1 MNPDASTD
9 WASAILGLH
18 QLLCDHLQKA
28 QPGIPQVK
36 LTDPVDWLQAMAG
49 TVPPGIASPLGL
61 EGLPTHLERD
71 APWESAAQRCRAAA
85 SALHAAWLEIGSDTL
100 NALRQ
105 ALSDDSA
112 PQDLR
117 GIYDLWVS
125 CGEQAFAQQ
134 GASERYADLVS
145 ELINAQVSL
154 LLTCG
159 IGSAPPLQD
168 SAVLKDELAAAQARE
183 ARLRADLET
192 LRKAE
197 GAHTAPPKKRTAKVG
212 KKKQSSTK
220 AKTPPRASTPD
231 RQKTEAV
238 RASGK
243 RKKASRK
250 KAAST
255 NRQRQPKL

>member
-61 EGLPTHLERD
+61 EGLPTHLDRN
-71 APWESAAQRCRAAA
+71 APWESAAQRCRAAT

-197 GAHTAPPKKRTAKVG
+197 GAHTTPPKKRTAKVR
-212 KKKQSSTK
+212 KKKQPSTK

-238 RASGK
+238 CASGK
-243 RKKASRK
+243 RKKTSRK

>member
-18 QLLCDHLQKA
+18 QLLCDQLQKA

-36 LTDPVDWLQAMAG
+36 LPDPVDWLQAMAG
-49 TVPPGIASPLGL
+49 TAPPGTASPLGL

-71 APWESAAQRCRAAA
+71 APWESAAQRCCAAA

-154 LLTCG
+154 LLACG
-159 IGSAPPLQD
+159 IGSTPLPQE
-168 SAVLKDELAAAQARE
+168 SAALKDEG
-183 ARLRADLET
+183 T
-192 LRKAE
+192 
-197 GAHTAPPKKRTAKVG
+197 HTAPPKNRTAKVG
-212 KKKQSSTK
+212 KKKQSSKK

-243 RKKASRK
+243 RKKTSRK
-250 KAAST
+250 TTAST
-255 NRQRQPKL
+255 NRQRQPKP

>member
-36 LTDPVDWLQAMAG
+36 LPDPMDWLQAMAG
-49 TVPPGIASPLGL
+49 TAPPGTASPLGL

-71 APWESAAQRCRAAA
+71 AAWESAAQRCSAAA
-85 SALHAAWLEIGSDTL
+85 SALHATWLEIGSDTL

-154 LLTCG
+154 LLACG
-159 IGSAPPLQD
+159 IGSTPLPQD
-168 SAVLKDELAAAQARE
+168 SAALKDELAAAQARE

-197 GAHTAPPKKRTAKVG
+197 GTHTAPPKKRTAKVE
-212 KKKQSSTK
+212 KKKQSSKK

>member
-28 QPGIPQVK
+28 QPGVPQVK
-36 LTDPVDWLQAMAG
+36 LPDPVDWLQAIAG
-49 TVPPGIASPLGL
+49 TAPPGTASPLGL
-61 EGLPTHLERD
+61 EGLPTHLERN
-71 APWESAAQRCRAAA
+71 APWESAAQRCCAAA

-154 LLTCG
+154 LLACG
-159 IGSAPPLQD
+159 IGSTPLPQD
-168 SAVLKDELAAAQARE
+168 SAALKDELAAAQARE

-197 GAHTAPPKKRTAKVG
+197 STHTAPPKKRTAKVE
-212 KKKQSSTK
+212 KKKQSSKK

-238 RASGK
+238 CASGK
-243 RKKASRK
+243 RKKTSRK

>member
-1 MNPDASTD
+1 
-9 WASAILGLH
+9 
-18 QLLCDHLQKA
+18 
-28 QPGIPQVK
+28 
-36 LTDPVDWLQAMAG
+36 
-49 TVPPGIASPLGL
+49 
-61 EGLPTHLERD
+61 
-71 APWESAAQRCRAAA
+71 
-85 SALHAAWLEIGSDTL
+85 L

-154 LLTCG
+154 LLACG
-159 IGSAPPLQD
+159 IGSTPLPQD
-168 SAVLKDELAAAQARE
+168 SAALKDELAAAQARE

-197 GAHTAPPKKRTAKVG
+197 GAHTAPPKKRAAKVA
-212 KKKQSSTK
+212 KKKQSSQK

-238 RASGK
+238 CASGK
-243 RKKASRK
+243 RKKTSRK
-250 KAAST
+250 TTAST
-255 NRQRQPKL
+255 NRQRQPKP

>member
-18 QLLCDHLQKA
+18 QLLCDHLQKP
-28 QPGIPQVK
+28 QPGVPQVK
-36 LTDPVDWLQAMAG
+36 LPDPVDWLQAIAG
-49 TVPPGIASPLGL
+49 TAPPGTASPPGL
-61 EGLPTHLERD
+61 EGFPTHLERD
-71 APWESAAQRCRAAA
+71 APWEPAAQRCHAAA

-105 ALSDDSA
+105 ALGDDSA

-134 GASERYADLVS
+134 DASERYADLVS

-154 LLTCG
+154 LLACG

-168 SAVLKDELAAAQARE
+168 SAVLKGELAAAQARE

>member
-28 QPGIPQVK
+28 QPGVPQVK
-36 LTDPVDWLQAMAG
+36 LPDPVDWLQAMAG
-49 TVPPGIASPLGL
+49 TAPPGTASPLGL
-61 EGLPTHLERD
+61 EGLPTHLEHD
-71 APWESAAQRCRAAA
+71 APWESAAQRCCAAA
-85 SALHAAWLEIGSDTL
+85 SALHAAWLEIGSDSL

-154 LLTCG
+154 LLACG

-168 SAVLKDELAAAQARE
+168 SAVLKGG
-183 ARLRADLET
+183 RADFET

-197 GAHTAPPKKRTAKVG
+197 GAHTAPPKKRATKVK
-212 KKKQSSTK
+212 KKKQSSQKT
-220 AKTPPRASTPD
+220 KTPPRASAPD
-231 RQKTEAV
+231 RQKTGAV

-243 RKKASRK
+243 RKKTSRK
-250 KAAST
+250 TTAST
-255 NRQRQPKL
+255 NRQRQPKP

>member
-28 QPGIPQVK
+28 QPGVPQVK
-36 LTDPVDWLQAMAG
+36 LPDPVDWLQAIAG
-49 TVPPGIASPLGL
+49 TAPPGTASPLGL
-61 EGLPTHLERD
+61 EGLPTHLERN
-71 APWESAAQRCRAAA
+71 APWESAAQRCCAAA

-154 LLTCG
+154 LLACG
-159 IGSAPPLQD
+159 IGSTPLPQD
-168 SAVLKDELAAAQARE
+168 SAALKDELAAAQARE

-197 GAHTAPPKKRTAKVG
+197 GTHTAPPKKRTAKVE
-212 KKKQSSTK
+212 KKKQSSKK

-238 RASGK
+238 CASGK
-243 RKKASRK
+243 RKKTSRK

>member
-18 QLLCDHLQKA
+18 QLLCDQSQKA

-36 LTDPVDWLQAMAG
+36 LPDPMDWLQAMAG
-49 TVPPGIASPLGL
+49 TAPPGTASPLGL

-71 APWESAAQRCRAAA
+71 AAWESAAQRCSAAA
-85 SALHAAWLEIGSDTL
+85 SALHATWLEIGSDTL

-134 GASERYADLVS
+134 GASQRYADLVS

-154 LLTCG
+154 LLACG
-159 IGSAPPLQD
+159 IGSTPLPQD
-168 SAVLKDELAAAQARE
+168 SAALKDELAAAQARE

-192 LRKAE
+192 LSKAE
-197 GAHTAPPKKRTAKVG
+197 GAHTAPPKKRAAKVA
-212 KKKQSSTK
+212 KKKQSSQK

-243 RKKASRK
+243 RKKTSRK
-250 KAAST
+250 KTAST
-255 NRQRQPKL
+255 NRQRPPKP

>member
-28 QPGIPQVK
+28 QLGNPQVK
-36 LTDPVDWLQAMAG
+36 LPDPVDWLQAMAG
-49 TVPPGIASPLGL
+49 TAPPGIASPLGL

-105 ALSDDSA
+105 ALCDDSA

-154 LLTCG
+154 LLACG

-168 SAVLKDELAAAQARE
+168 SAVLKDEIAAAQA
-183 ARLRADLET
+183 
-192 LRKAE
+192 RKAE

-243 RKKASRK
+243 RKKTSRK

-255 NRQRQPKL
+255 NRRRQPKP

>member
-18 QLLCDHLQKA
+18 QLLCDQSQKA

-36 LTDPVDWLQAMAG
+36 LPDPMDWLQTMAG
-49 TVPPGIASPLGL
+49 TAPPGTASPLGL
-61 EGLPTHLERD
+61 EGLPTHLEHD
-71 APWESAAQRCRAAA
+71 APWESAAQRCCAAA
-85 SALHAAWLEIGSDTL
+85 SALHAAWLEIGSDSL

-134 GASERYADLVS
+134 GASQRYADLVS

-154 LLTCG
+154 LLACG
-159 IGSAPPLQD
+159 IGSTPLPQD
-168 SAVLKDELAAAQARE
+168 SAALKDELAAAQARE

-197 GAHTAPPKKRTAKVG
+197 GAHTAPPKKRAAKVA
-212 KKKQSSTK
+212 KKKQSSQK

-231 RQKTEAV
+231 RQKTEAG

-243 RKKASRK
+243 RKKTSRK
-250 KAAST
+250 TTAST
-255 NRQRQPKL
+255 NRQRQPKP

>member
-28 QPGIPQVK
+28 QLGMPQVK
-36 LTDPVDWLQAMAG
+36 LPNPVDWLQAMAG
-49 TVPPGIASPLGL
+49 TAPPGIASPLGL

-71 APWESAAQRCRAAA
+71 APWESAAQRCRAAT

-197 GAHTAPPKKRTAKVG
+197 GAHTAPPKKRAAKVA
-212 KKKQSSTK
+212 KKKQSSQK

-231 RQKTEAV
+231 RQKTGAV

-243 RKKASRK
+243 RKKTSRK
-250 KAAST
+250 KTAST
-255 NRQRQPKL
+255 NRQRQPKP

>member
-36 LTDPVDWLQAMAG
+36 LPDPIDWLQAMAG
-49 TVPPGIASPLGL
+49 TAPPGIASPLGL

-71 APWESAAQRCRAAA
+71 APWESAAQRCRAAT

-105 ALSDDSA
+105 ALCDDSA

-154 LLTCG
+154 LLACG

-168 SAVLKDELAAAQARE
+168 SAVLKDEIAAAQARE

-192 LRKAE
+192 PVSYTHLR
-197 GAHTAPPKKRTAKVG
+197 AHE
-212 KKKQSSTK
+212 
-220 AKTPPRASTPD
+220 TPEHLVLRL
-231 RQKTEAV
+231 V
-238 RASGK
+238 V
-243 RKKASRK
+243 
-250 KAAST
+250 
-255 NRQRQPKL
+255 